1 MTMKRIDQYKDKTAE
16 ELKKAEADL
25 TAEVFGLRFQV
36 AYKQLENPMKLRTAK
51 RDLARVKTLL
61 TQKRR
66 MEKQA

>member
-1 MTMKRIDQYKDKTAE
+1 MKRIDQYRDKTVE
-16 ELKKAEADL
+16 ELRKAEADL

-66 MEKQA
+66 TEKQA